1 MELYDQIT
9 KKSQCKHNELHVNL
23 NGKKIPRGEREREEN
38 STIIM
43 VITLGIS
50 GVLGFLEFESD
61 PRWKRSSIYTDYV
74 CLDKAAEYS
83 TLFKHLTTY
92 LGGS

>member
-1 MELYDQIT
+1 
-9 KKSQCKHNELHVNL
+9 
-23 NGKKIPRGEREREEN
+23 
-38 STIIM
+38 M

-61 PRWKRSSIYTDYV
+61 PRWKGSSIYTDYV
-74 CLDKAAEYS
+74 CLDKATECS